1 MVHGIHGIQIP
12 NFSYNLTQNGK
23 MSLPVDPS
31 FVIYS
36 HFEHVSGIP
45 AQEGI
50 HGVSISKLKLLD
62 VLIGRLN
69 EAVKAAASNSKLYS
83 LEGIDSLIESYL
95 AQLQKE
101 KAASS
106 VMPYIPSPDIQPGV
120 LFTLIS

>member
-1 MVHGIHGIQIP
+1 MVYGIHGIQVP
-12 NFSYNLTQNGK
+12 SLNYTLTQNGK

-31 FVIYS
+31 SVIYS

-69 EAVKAAASNSKLYS
+69 ETVKTAASNNKLYS
-83 LEGIDSLIESYL
+83 MEGIDSLIESYV
-95 AQLQKE
+95 AQLQKV

-106 VMPYIPSPDIQPGV
+106 VMPYIPSPDIQPGA
-120 LFTLIS
+120 LFALIS